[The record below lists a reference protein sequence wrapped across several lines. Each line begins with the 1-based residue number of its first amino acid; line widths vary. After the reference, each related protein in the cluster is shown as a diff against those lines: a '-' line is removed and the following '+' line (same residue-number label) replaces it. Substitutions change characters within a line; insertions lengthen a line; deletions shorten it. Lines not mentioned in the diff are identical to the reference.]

1 MNRCAGELRV
11 LVLLSMAGQ
20 AIGCYCQK
28 HHSSYSDT
36 VGLAHDLSIIER
48 KLGPMEKRV
57 RDNLVPVEVTYYS
70 FVDDACTMVDK
81 KNLCSGILLVHAC
94 VVEDVKVIF
103 EGLRRD
109 TFPIAKVIPI
119 NRYGFNSDSTSWN
132 DTGSM
137 ASNNTS
143 AFNYRR
149 KPTSGAP
156 SKHAQGTALDI
167 NPLFNPFVRKSSRG
181 TMVKPI
187 NGRYDPKQPGTL
199 KRGNFLK
206 LLGQRGWTWGGRWPN
221 PVDYQHIEKIGG
233 LCKVPPVRVR

>member
-11 LVLLSMAGQ
+11 WVLLSMVGH

-36 VGLAHDLSIIER
+36 VRLAHDLSIIER

-109 TFPIAKVIPI
+109 TFPIAKVPLTGMVSIPI
-119 NRYGFNSDSTSWN
+119 QPAGTILARWPATTPLRSTTAENS
-132 DTGSM
+132 
-137 ASNNTS
+137 
-143 AFNYRR
+143 
-149 KPTSGAP
+149 TSGAP
-156 SKHAQGTALDI
+156 
-167 NPLFNPFVRKSSRG
+167 
-181 TMVKPI
+181 
-187 NGRYDPKQPGTL
+187 
-199 KRGNFLK
+199 
-206 LLGQRGWTWGGRWPN
+206 
-221 PVDYQHIEKIGG
+221 
-233 LCKVPPVRVR
+233 